1 MLAASVNSALGRAGL
16 VLMLVASVFGAF
28 AVLYGIRRRD
38 ERLLRQA
45 PRYAYLAFAGIVLS
59 VVMMQ
64 RALITRDF
72 SLAYVQQV
80 GSADTP
86 ALYNVAAMWSALE
99 GSILLW
105 VLVLGGFTAAVAWR
119 FRKRTDDVL
128 VGWALIVMFV
138 ITAYFALLS
147 FGPADPFAPG
157 APGVTSGPGPNPLLQ
172 NHVLVL
178 FHPPILYLGYVGFT
192 VPFAFA
198 IAALVTGR
206 LGEGWLM
213 ETRRW
218 ALFSWAFL
226 TIGILLGGWWSYEV
240 LGWSGVW
247 AWDPVEN
254 ASLLPWL
261 TGTAY
266 IHSVLV
272 QERRGMLRVWNLSL
286 LVATFALT
294 ILGTF
299 LTRSGVIN
307 SVHAFGDGP
316 IGAWLLGAFVV
327 IVAVSLGLIAWRG
340 DRLRSPGSIDS
351 PVSREGAFLANNVLF
366 TVFAFVVLLGTVF
379 PLLVEALQDR
389 QTVVGAPYFDR
400 LSMPIGLVLLFLMG
414 VAPVLPWRKAS
425 AELLRDRL
433 FWPAWAGA
441 ASVVVAVLV
450 GADGWAPLVA
460 FGLGGFAAGAAVRQL
475 VLASRRQG
483 WRGLV
488 GRANGG
494 MVVHLGVIMIAVALA
509 SSNSFTHSATLEL
522 EAGQPVEWGG
532 RAFELESVTET
543 TNSRGSERA
552 LEANVRVDGGRVLSP
567 AITTYLNMGQDIGTP
582 AVRTG
587 WTEDVYLTLEP
598 GTAAGATTATIRA
611 FVKPMILW
619 LWIGG
624 LVMAV
629 GTLLAA
635 FPGSRRRRPTDP
647 VSAPVPPADAVVAA
661 VPERPALGDG
671 PDDGDRG
678 AVGDGSGDDESENET
693 AGAGA
698 PT

>member
-1 MLAASVNSALGRAGL
+1 MIAASLNSAVGRAGL
-16 VLMLVASVFGAF
+16 MLMLGASVFGAL
-28 AVLYGIRRRD
+28 AVLYGIRKGD
-38 ERLLRQA
+38 KKLLRQS
-45 PRYAYLAFAGIVLS
+45 PRYAWLALAGITLS

-72 SLAYVQQV
+72 SMAYIQQV
-80 GSADTP
+80 GSPDTP
-86 ALYNVAAMWSALE
+86 ELYNFAAMWSALE

-105 VLVLGGFTAAVAWR
+105 AFVLTGFTAAVAWR

-138 ITAYFALLS
+138 VTAFFAMVS
-147 FGPADPFAPG
+147 FGPADPFSN
-157 APGVTSGPGPNPLLQ
+157 GVAGFNPATAPGPNPLLQ
-172 NHVLVL
+172 NHILVL
-178 FHPPILYLGYVGFT
+178 FHPPILYLGFVGFT

-206 LGEGWLM
+206 LGEGWLL

-218 ALFSWAFL
+218 ALFSWSFL

-240 LGWSGVW
+240 LGWGGVW

-286 LVATFALT
+286 LVATFSLT

-299 LTRSGVIN
+299 LTRSGVIE

-316 IGAWLLGAFVV
+316 VGAWFLSFFGLIVV
-327 IVAVSLGLIAWRG
+327 VSLGLIAWRG

-351 PVSREGAFLANNVLF
+351 PLSREGAFLANNVLF
-366 TVFAFVVLLGTVF
+366 TVFAFVVLLGTLF
-379 PLLVEALQDR
+379 PLLVEVLDDR
-389 QTVVGAPYFDR
+389 RTIVGAPYFDR
-400 LSMPIGLVLLFLMG
+400 LSMPIGLMLLFLMAI
-414 VAPVLPWRKAS
+414 APVLPWRKAS
-425 AELLRDRL
+425 TELLRDRL

-441 ASVVVAVLV
+441 GALVFSVAV
-450 GADGWAPLVA
+450 GATGWAPLVA
-460 FGLGGFAAGAAVRQL
+460 FALAGFAAGAAVRQI
-475 VLASRRQG
+475 AIATRRQG
-483 WRGLV
+483 WRGFV

-494 MVVHLGVIMIAVALA
+494 MVVHIGVIMIAVALA
-509 SSNSFTHSATLEL
+509 SSNSFTHATRLQLEQNVVQEWSGHTFEL
-522 EAGQPVEWGG
+522 TSLTENTSQAGQ
-532 RAFELESVTET
+532 S
-543 TNSRGSERA
+543 A
-552 LEANVRVDGGRVLSP
+552 LEARVVLDGSKTIVP
-567 AITTYLNMGQDIGTP
+567 AITTYLNIGLDVPTP
-582 AVRTG
+582 GVRTG
-587 WTEDVYLTLEP
+587 LTNDVYLTLEQGSKP
-598 GTAAGATTATIRA
+598 GDTSVSIQA
-611 FVKPMILW
+611 FVRPMILW

-635 FPGSRRRRPTDP
+635 FPGNKRRRATDP
-647 VSAPVPPADAVVAA
+647 VSAPIDTGRPDVQRPEGEQEPEPAGVSV
-661 VPERPALGDG
+661 
-671 PDDGDRG
+671 
-678 AVGDGSGDDESENET
+678 
-693 AGAGA
+693 
-698 PT
+698 